1 MTLTLWIVVSL
12 ASLAAL
18 ARAWARTRG
27 WTYALVP
34 AVVTVGALLLAARSG
49 FEHAPDAFI
58 PLKLLSVAAALF
70 FFWVVRFH
78 GEGGSR
84 GAKWAIVLLLA
95 INILEA
101 VLAETFDLVTGG
113 ADRTLG
119 GHPLNLWAGLLV
131 MGMVRGP
138 DHMEVSHD
146 EERRFSYQLGWD
158 WILAYSLWNFV
169 FIYGS
174 RPPDAVAGALA
185 GAAVL
190 HLGAPLI
197 AAAGAASRWLELR
210 ALVLLWVV
218 ACALAAP
225 HPPFIL
231 DTSAL
236 YSRALADVLSVASG
250 LLATVVFWRRR

>member
-1 MTLTLWIVVSL
+1 MAITLWIVVTL
-12 ASLAAL
+12 ALLAAL

-27 WTYALVP
+27 WAYALLP
-34 AVVTVGALLLAARSG
+34 AVITTGALLLAARSG
-49 FEHAPDAFI
+49 FAHVYDVFI
-58 PLKLLSVAAALF
+58 PLKLLSVAAALGF
-70 FFWVVRFH
+70 LWLVRFH

-84 GAKWAIVLLLA
+84 AAKWALVLLLA
-95 INILEA
+95 VNILEA
-101 VLAETFDLVTGG
+101 VLAETLDLVTGG

-131 MGMVRGP
+131 LLMVRGP
-138 DHMEVSHD
+138 DHMEVSKG

-169 FIYGS
+169 FVYGS
-174 RPPDAVAGALA
+174 RPPGAAAGALA

-197 AAAGAASRWLELR
+197 AAAGDASRWVELR